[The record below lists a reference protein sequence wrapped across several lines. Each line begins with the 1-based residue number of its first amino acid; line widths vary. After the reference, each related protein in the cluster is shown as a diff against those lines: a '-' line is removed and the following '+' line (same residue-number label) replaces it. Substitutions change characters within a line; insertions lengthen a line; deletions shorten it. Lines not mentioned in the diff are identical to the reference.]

1 MVSLAGKLKQQA
13 HAQAQAL
20 HDRDAVL
27 DSASQGLL
35 KSVQGVQAVV
45 KDTKQAV
52 KRTRRSMFFSF
63 FVLLTVA
70 VVFLGPSPVTAR
82 HAQCATPACPM

>member
-1 MVSLAGKLKQQA
+1 MVSLAGKLKRQA
-13 HAQAQAL
+13 YAQAQAL

-70 VVFLGPSPVTAR
+70 AVFLGPSPVTAR
-82 HAQCATPACPM
+82 HAQCTTPACPV